1 MLESPMTHEKPER
14 RKRRFSW
21 PPGTPQIVALV
32 LVLLVDSL
40 VAPHFY
46 QVVLQD
52 GRLFGSPID
61 ILNRAAPV
69 ALLAIGMT
77 LVIATG
83 GIDLSVGAVMA
94 IAGATA
100 ASLTVAGHSLTVVL
114 LAALGTGVLAGLWN
128 GILVAVLKIQP
139 FVATL
144 ILMVAG
150 RGVAQLITSGQIV
163 TFNVP
168 SLAWI
173 GSGSLLLFP
182 TPVWITLLVA
192 VVVFWLFTRKTALG
206 MFIEAVGINI
216 RAARNAGVNTRGVVV
231 MLTYAL
237 SGVCA
242 AIAGVIVAADIRG
255 ADANNA
261 GLWLELDAILAV
273 VIGGGSLMG
282 GRFNLVL
289 SVIGALIIQGMN
301 TGILLSGF
309 QPELNQV
316 VKAVVVMCVLIVQSP
331 RFIAMLKG
339 IRGGMIK
346 RNLPLMITLGVFV
359 LGYLYCLTQFP
370 GFASTRVICNILTD
384 NAFLGI
390 IAVGMT
396 FVILSGGIDLSVGSV
411 IAFTGVFLA
420 KAHAIGDWDASRS
433 AAGLSRLILLAM
445 GCAFGA
451 FMGLLIDALKIPAFI
466 ITLAGM
472 FFLRGVQLPGVG
484 RVDSD

>member
-1 MLESPMTHEKPER
+1 MMPRSLSQPGEP
-14 RKRRFSW
+14 KRRFRW
-21 PPGTPQIVALV
+21 PTGMPQIIALL

-40 VAPHFY
+40 VSPHFY
-46 QVVLQD
+46 QIILQD

-100 ASLTVAGHSLTVVL
+100 ASMTVAGHSLPVVL
-114 LAALGTGVLAGLWN
+114 LVTLGTGVLAGLWN
-128 GILVAVLKIQP
+128 GILVAILKIQP

-163 TFNVP
+163 TFNAP
-168 SLAWI
+168 NLAWI
-173 GSGSLLLFP
+173 GSGSLFFFP
-182 TPVWITLLVA
+182 TPVII
-192 VVVFWLFTRKTALG
+192 VVVTLIAFWLFTRKTALG

-216 RAARNAGVNTRGVVV
+216 RAAKNAGVSTRLMV
-231 MLTYAL
+231 MLTYVL

-242 AIAGVIVAADIRG
+242 AIAGIIVAADIRG

-282 GRFNLVL
+282 GRFNLLL

-309 QPELNQV
+309 PPELNQV
-316 VKAVVVMCVLIVQSP
+316 VKAVVVLCVLIVQSP
-331 RFIAMLKG
+331 RFISLIKG
-339 IRGGMIK
+339 IRGHDK
-346 RNLPLMITLGVFV
+346 T
-359 LGYLYCLTQFP
+359 
-370 GFASTRVICNILTD
+370 
-384 NAFLGI
+384 
-390 IAVGMT
+390 
-396 FVILSGGIDLSVGSV
+396 
-411 IAFTGVFLA
+411 
-420 KAHAIGDWDASRS
+420 
-433 AAGLSRLILLAM
+433 
-445 GCAFGA
+445 
-451 FMGLLIDALKIPAFI
+451 
-466 ITLAGM
+466 
-472 FFLRGVQLPGVG
+472 
-484 RVDSD
+484 

>member
-1 MLESPMTHEKPER
+1 MPQSLPQTGQP
-14 RKRRFSW
+14 KRRFKW
-21 PPGTPQIVALV
+21 PTGTPQILALILV
-32 LVLLVDSL
+32 LVVDSL
-40 VAPHFY
+40 VAPHFF
-46 QVVLQD
+46 QIVLQD

-100 ASLTVAGHSLTVVL
+100 ASMTVAGYGLPIVL
-114 LAALGTGVLAGLWN
+114 LAALGTGILAGLWN
-128 GILVAVLKIQP
+128 GVLVAVLKIQP

-163 TFNVP
+163 TFNAP
-168 SLAWI
+168 NLAWI
-173 GSGSLLLFP
+173 GSGKLLLFP
-182 TPVWITLLVA
+182 TPVIIALATLVI
-192 VVVFWLFTRKTALG
+192 FWLFPRKTALG

-216 RAARNAGVNTRGVVV
+216 RAAKNAGVNTRTVV
-231 MLTYAL
+231 MLAYVL

-273 VIGGGSLMG
+273 VIGGASLMG

-289 SVIGALIIQGMN
+289 SVVGALIIQGMN

-316 VKAVVVMCVLIVQSP
+316 VKAVVVLCVLIVQSP
-331 RFIAMLKG
+331 RFIALIKG
-339 IRGGMIK
+339 
-346 RNLPLMITLGVFV
+346 
-359 LGYLYCLTQFP
+359 
-370 GFASTRVICNILTD
+370 A
-384 NAFLGI
+384 
-390 IAVGMT
+390 
-396 FVILSGGIDLSVGSV
+396 
-411 IAFTGVFLA
+411 
-420 KAHAIGDWDASRS
+420 RS
-433 AAGLSRLILLAM
+433 
-445 GCAFGA
+445 
-451 FMGLLIDALKIPAFI
+451 
-466 ITLAGM
+466 
-472 FFLRGVQLPGVG
+472 
-484 RVDSD
+484 